1 MKRKVDG
8 RPTEASSGFIGEMNM
23 FKVSFLTFSFLF
35 SALLL
40 ILSVSFDHTGGVGAF
55 ADFEIGREA
64 PRDLVLNRDFVFLD
78 YEATSIKKQSKD
90 DLIVPVFRYREEIL
104 GQVREKISLFQTFV
118 SQRRGKTVR
127 ETNAPYDDLF
137 TKAELDFLLRRLSEA
152 GTFALFRKYADEILS
167 EGYFL
172 IPEGFG
178 REYPKGFVEVVR
190 PIGGKVEAELVDSAL
205 VVTRKN
211 LKEKLTER
219 GRKDSVPFEQI
230 QAICLL
236 AFAFLKENVAIDD
249 LATKN
254 RKEKIRSSMD
264 PVFKRIPQGTVLVSE
279 GQVVTEND
287 VAKIHLLK
295 IEELSKKST
304 GVAGMIAY
312 LAMLYGLAIALL
324 RPPMLEKGVVR
335 KQFILIVALD
345 LIYFVIAMG
354 LQWFFPLPDR
364 FPFGVLLPSALVA
377 IFISVL
383 VSYRASIVNTAILSL
398 GQILV
403 TGASPESV
411 AFVFFSGV
419 VGARIVRSAEER
431 MDLIRAGVYL
441 SISHGIAAIVLSFL
455 GDHSLFVTLRI
466 FAYAV
471 LNGIVCGILDLAVL
485 PFLEHV
491 MNASTKFR
499 LLELSDLNSP
509 ILKRML
515 SLAPGTYTH
524 SMSVANLAENACRE
538 IEANALLAR
547 VGAYYHD
554 IGKIDQAEYFIE
566 NQDNY
571 NKHDELKPGLSSSII
586 KSHVKIGVELASKLG
601 LPEEVIDIIAQHH
614 GSGIIRVFY
623 QRALDL
629 EDDDSQASI
638 EDYSYAGSPPRSKEA
653 AVVLLADSI
662 EAASRVLKKP
672 SVAALE
678 KCVASIFQ
686 EKIESGQIH
695 DSALTLRELDIVRKS
710 FVKVL
715 AGSYH
720 SRIQYPKVKELQ
732 R

>member
-8 RPTEASSGFIGEMNM
+8 RPTGAATGFFGEMKIPN
-23 FKVSFLTFSFLF
+23 VLILTSSFLF
-35 SALLL
+35 SVLLL

-55 ADFEIGREA
+55 TDFEIGREA

-78 YEATSIKKQSKD
+78 FEATAIRRQLKE

-104 GQVREKISLFQTFV
+104 NQVRERVSRFQTFV
-118 SQRRGKTVR
+118 SQRRGKANH
-127 ETNAPYDDLF
+127 EADALYGDLF
-137 TKAELDFLLRRLSEA
+137 TKEEMDFLSRRLSEA
-152 GTFALFRKYADEILS
+152 GTFALFRKYSDEILS
-167 EGYFL
+167 DGYFL
-172 IPEGFG
+172 LPDEFG
-178 REYPKGFVEVVR
+178 KDYPKGLVEVVR
-190 PIGGKVEAELVDSAL
+190 PIDGRAGSELVDSAR

-211 LKEKLTER
+211 LKEKMTEK
-219 GRKDSVPFEQI
+219 GRRDSLPFEQV

-249 LATKN
+249 RATK
-254 RKEKIRSSMD
+254 RLKEKIKGTMD
-264 PVFKRIPQGTVLVSE
+264 PVFKKMPQGTVLVSE
-279 GQVVTEND
+279 GHIVTEND
-287 VAKIHLLK
+287 VDRIRLLK
-295 IEELSKKST
+295 MDELSRKST
-304 GVAGMIAY
+304 GIAGMIAY

-324 RPPMLEKGVVR
+324 RPPMLERNMVK
-335 KQFILIVALD
+335 KQFILIAALD

-419 VGARIVRSAEER
+419 VGARIVRSAEQR

-455 GDHSLFVTLRI
+455 GDHSLFVTFRI

-471 LNGIVCGILDLAVL
+471 LNGMVCGILDLAVL
-485 PFLEHV
+485 PLLEHV
-491 MNASTKFR
+491 MNASSKFR

-509 ILKRML
+509 VLKRML

-524 SMSVANLAENACRE
+524 SMSVANLAENASRA
-538 IEANALLAR
+538 IDANALLAR

-586 KSHVKIGVELASKLG
+586 KSHVKIGVELATKLG

-614 GSGIIRVFY
+614 GSGIIRIFY
-623 QRALDL
+623 QRAL
-629 EDDDSQASI
+629 EDDDSQAAI
-638 EDYSYAGSPPRSKEA
+638 EDYSYAGRPPRSKEA
-653 AVVLLADSI
+653 AIVMLADSI

-672 SVAALE
+672 SVAAIE
-678 KCVASIFQ
+678 KCVSSIFQ

-695 DSALTLRELDIVRKS
+695 DSSLTLRELDIVKKS
-710 FVKVL
+710 FVKAL
-715 AGSYH
+715 AGYFH
-720 SRIQYPKVKELQ
+720 SRIQYPKVKE